1 MEAQKWAMLGITYGP
16 RRLHF
21 GFSFEMPERSDMR
34 HDGFWGVP
42 LGGRF
47 GDPSKSRLTFFFSN
61 GAGETLFF
69 FANRVLKG
77 VHVGPEN
84 WSPFDSAEC

>member
-34 HDGFWGVP
+34 HDGFGGFQFGVD
-42 LGGRF
+42 LGTLQNPSWRF
-47 GDPSKSRLTFFFSN
+47 FNEFSQ
-61 GAGETLFF
+61 LFV
-69 FANRVLKG
+69 RCVL
-77 VHVGPEN
+77 V
-84 WSPFDSAEC
+84 